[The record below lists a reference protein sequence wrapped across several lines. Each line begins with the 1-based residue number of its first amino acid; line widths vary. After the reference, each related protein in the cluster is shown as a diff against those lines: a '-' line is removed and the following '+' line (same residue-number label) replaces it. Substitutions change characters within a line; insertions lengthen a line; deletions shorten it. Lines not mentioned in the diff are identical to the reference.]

1 MAPDASIPSRS
12 SAIDL
17 LKGLAIVSVICLHTF
32 SVGTL
37 HTIGAHFHIWQAVP
51 VFLFLM
57 GLNAASS
64 LRRRGGRTL
73 RELYSGDYLTG
84 RFDRVFVPFL
94 IAFLIT
100 LALAILT
107 HTPHSSGAKLLGEP
121 IVGLF
126 PIDGPGNY
134 FVTLLFEFVVA
145 FPLIFWGLRRWP
157 VPTLLLCL
165 ALNGAFEALA
175 HRLGFFA
182 ANPYAD
188 ASSLLRFLFLVAL
201 GGFCAAIPTRRAL
214 GSPWLWGGVLL
225 SVAYLALLEADSPA
239 LTAADGSQ
247 PGYNLLTACYA
258 ACLVL
263 LGIAFLPVLADRP
276 GVRLGSVLGRASYH
290 IFLVQ
295 IAWFGLAVWTAHSLL
310 ALLGN
315 LAVTL
320 SLGVAFY
327 ELMARAPLPTASG
340 LLARRRAPPAEA
352 QKVGA

>member
-1 MAPDASIPSRS
+1 MDASIPSRS

-17 LKGLAIVSVICLHTF
+17 LKGIAIVSVICLHTF
-32 SVGTL
+32 STGTL
-37 HTIGAHFHIWQAVP
+37 EAIDAHFHIWQAVP

-64 LRRRGGRTL
+64 LRRRGGLTL
-73 RELYSGDYLTG
+73 RELYSGEYLAG

-94 IAFLIT
+94 IAFLVT
-100 LALAILT
+100 LALAVLT
-107 HTPHSSGAKLLGEP
+107 HTPHSSGIKLLGDP

-134 FVTLLFEFVVA
+134 FVTLLFEFALA

-157 VPTLLLCL
+157 LGTLLLCL
-165 ALNGAFEALA
+165 LLNGAFEAFA
-175 HRLGFFA
+175 RRLSFFQ

-201 GGFCAAIPTRRAL
+201 GGFCAAIPAQRAL
-214 GSPWLWGGVLL
+214 RSPWLWGGTLL
-225 SVAYLALLEADSPA
+225 SVAYLALLETDPAA
-239 LTAADGSQ
+239 LTIADGSQ
-247 PGYNLLTACYA
+247 PGSNLLSAFYP

-263 LGIAFLPVLADRP
+263 LGIAFLPALAERP
-276 GVRLGSVLGRASYH
+276 AARVGGVLGRASYH

-320 SLGVAFY
+320 AVGVAFY
-327 ELMARAPLPTASG
+327 ELMALRRSARTFQRRPAW
-340 LLARRRAPPAEA
+340 RRRPRPASS
-352 QKVGA
+352 GP

>member
-12 SAIDL
+12 PAIDL
-17 LKGLAIVSVICLHTF
+17 IKGIAIVSVICLHTF

-37 HTIGAHFHIWQAVP
+37 REIGAHFHIWQAVP

-64 LRRRGGRTL
+64 LGRRGGGTL
-73 RELYSGDYLTG
+73 RGLYSSDYLAA

-94 IAFLIT
+94 IAFIIT
-100 LALAILT
+100 LVLALLT
-107 HTPHSSGAKLLGEP
+107 HMAHSSGAKLVGDA

-145 FPLIFWGLRRWP
+145 FPLVFWGLRRWP
-157 VPTLLLCL
+157 LGTLLLCL

-175 HRLGFFA
+175 HRLGFFKT
-182 ANPYAD
+182 NPYAD
-188 ASSLLRFLFLVAL
+188 ASCLLRFLFLVAL
-201 GGFCAAIPTRRAL
+201 GGFCAGIPAKRAL
-214 GSPWLWGGVLL
+214 LSPWLWGGGLL
-225 SVAYLALLEADSPA
+225 SVAYLALVEVNSSA
-239 LTAADGSQ
+239 LTIADGSQ
-247 PGYNLLTACYA
+247 PGSNLLSAVYP

-263 LGIAFLPVLADRP
+263 LGIAFLPAVAER
-276 GVRLGSVLGRASYH
+276 GVARLGAVLGRASYH

-295 IAWFGLAVWTAHSLL
+295 IAWFGLVVWSAHSLP

-320 SLGVAFY
+320 SVGVAFY
-327 ELMARAPLPTASG
+327 LLMERAPLPTASR
-340 LLARRRAPPAEA
+340 LLVARRASLAEA
-352 QKVGA
+352 QGMSR

>member
-1 MAPDASIPSRS
+1 MSPHASTHTRS

-17 LKGLAIVSVICLHTF
+17 IKGLAIVSVICLHTF
-32 SVGTL
+32 SAETL
-37 HTIGAHFHIWQAVP
+37 EAIGAHFHIWQAVP

-64 LRRRGGRTL
+64 LQRRGGRTL
-73 RELYSGDYLTG
+73 RELYSSDYLAG

-94 IAFLIT
+94 IAFAIT

-107 HTPHSSGAKLLGEP
+107 QTPHSMGAKLLAEP

-157 VPTLLLCL
+157 VATLLLCL
-165 ALNGAFEALA
+165 ALGGAFEALA
-175 HRLGFFA
+175 HRLSFFA

-188 ASSLLRFLFLVAL
+188 SSSLLRFLFLVAM
-201 GGFCAAIPTRRAL
+201 GGFCAAIPARRAL
-214 GSPWLWGGVLL
+214 RSHWLWGGALL
-225 SVAYLALLEADSPA
+225 SLAYLVLLEADPQA

-247 PGYNLLTACYA
+247 PGYNLITACYA

-263 LGIAFLPVLADRP
+263 SGIAFLPALAERP
-276 GVRLGSVLGRASYH
+276 GARLGSVLGRASYH

-295 IAWFGLAVWTAHSLL
+295 IAWFGLGVWSAHSLL
-310 ALLGN
+310 ALSGN

-320 SLGVAFY
+320 SVGVAFY
-327 ELMARAPLPTASG
+327 ELMERAPLPTASSLVG
-340 LLARRRAPPAEA
+340 RRRASLA
-352 QKVGA
+352 GARGVSR